1 MCNIQVAIKL
11 PIMFH
16 TPFFFFNLKLFP
28 KILNNYLLEKLIY
41 TIMIKLNP
49 KKVGLTNLPFCFN
62 AFLEKPPFPDM
73 VESNGVEGIG
83 LKYDFFQ
90 NSVVM
95 CYFDKLL

>member
-1 MCNIQVAIKL
+1 M
-11 PIMFH
+11 
-16 TPFFFFNLKLFP
+16 
-28 KILNNYLLEKLIY
+28 
-41 TIMIKLNP
+41 
-49 KKVGLTNLPFCFN
+49 GLTNLPFCFN